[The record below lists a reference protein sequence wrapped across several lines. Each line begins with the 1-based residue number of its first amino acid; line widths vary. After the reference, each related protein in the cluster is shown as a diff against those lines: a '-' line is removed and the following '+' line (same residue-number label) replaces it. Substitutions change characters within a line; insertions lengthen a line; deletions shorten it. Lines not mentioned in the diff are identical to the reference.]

1 MSDELIYANVQS
13 EFLLVGALYKQP
25 DMYLIYGESI
35 RSAYDF
41 SDDATKFFYNLF
53 EMMYKTFSQ
62 DFSERNIN
70 TFVTMDDSR
79 FVEYTR
85 YGGYRTI
92 KEWAAS
98 ANLDDVKNYYSTVK
112 KYSVIRE
119 YKRKGFPVDNVMKS
133 KKFPYM
139 NAEEI
144 TQIVIGAASKVN
156 TVILCEKE
164 SVVVNS
170 RMEDIQKDY
179 LITPQMGLT
188 TPWYGYDLL
197 FRGCREEKTIFDGM
211 LSNEGKTRK
220 LMQLAAH
227 IALIEEQSV
236 LIMSNEMS
244 EEDLRSCLLTTVI
257 NNPEYKQLHGVDI
270 EKKETEIVL
279 GRYRDDDTGEFLVR
293 AEGEDEDE
301 YYDRVYS
308 CSTEYRKVQ
317 QVSRW
322 LDQKREKNLFFK
334 DVGMDYSDKALEMCI
349 KKHKELYGIK
359 YFMYDTL
366 KGFRTDDWQSVKQSA
381 TMLKELMKNE
391 KCFMY
396 AVFQLTDDSTFC
408 DVFDL
413 TSNNIANAK
422 QVKHIA
428 DHLILN
434 MRLNK
439 DDYSKYEYEPFDK
452 TEDWGS
458 HRALNPEKIYYGS
471 KIDKNR
477 AADKSKL
484 LLFEVNLDLN
494 TWDNVG
500 VLLKRDKRK

>member
-1 MSDELIYANVQS
+1 MSEKISEYSNVQT
-13 EFLLVGALYKQP
+13 EFLFIGSLFKNP
-25 DMYLIYGESI
+25 DTYLIYGESI
-35 RSAYDF
+35 RPAYDF
-41 SDDATKFFYNLF
+41 SDEATKFFYNLF
-53 EMMYKTFSQ
+53 ETMYKTFSQ

-70 TFVTMDDSR
+70 TFVTMDNER
-79 FVEYTR
+79 FAKYNHFF
-85 YGGYRTI
+85 GFKTI

-98 ANLDDVKNYYSTVK
+98 ANLDDIKNYYQTIK

-119 YKRKGFPVDNVMKS
+119 YDRKGFPVEWIVQS
-133 KKFPYM
+133 KKFPYLT
-139 NAEEI
+139 AEEI
-144 TQIVIGAASKVN
+144 TQIIIGAASKVN

-170 RMEDIQKDY
+170 KMEDVQRQY
-179 LITPQMGLT
+179 LLTPQMGLH
-188 TPWYGYDLL
+188 TPWEGYNTM

-227 IALIEEQSV
+227 IALIEDQSV

-257 NNPEYKQLHGVDI
+257 NNDEYKQFHGVDI
-270 EKKETEIVL
+270 QKKETEIVL

-293 AEGEDEDE
+293 GDDEDEDE
-301 YYDRVYS
+301 YYDRVYN
-308 CSTEYRKVQ
+308 CSEEYRKVLK
-317 QVSRW
+317 VSQW
-322 LDQKREKNLFFK
+322 IDIKREKNLFFK

-359 YFMYDTL
+359 YYMYDTL
-366 KGFRTDDWQSVKQSA
+366 KGFRTDDWQSVKQTA

-391 KCFMY
+391 KLFMY

-428 DHLILN
+428 DHLVLN
-434 MRLNK
+434 MRLNSE
-439 DDYSKYEYEPFDK
+439 DYGKYEYEPFDK
-452 TEDWGS
+452 EDDWGGPRS
-458 HRALNPEKIYYGS
+458 LDPNKVYYGT
-471 KIDKNR
+471 KIDYKSSQRIRRRVRKITSLNCWEVLR
-477 AADKSKL
+477 AS
-484 LLFEVNLDLN
+484 
-494 TWDNVG
+494 
-500 VLLKRDKRK
+500 

>member
-1 MSDELIYANVQS
+1 MSDELTYSNVQS
-13 EFLLVGALYKQP
+13 EFLFIGALYKQP
-25 DMYLIYGESI
+25 DTYLMYGESI

-41 SDDATKFFYNLF
+41 SDEATKFFYNLF
-53 EMMYKTFSQ
+53 EIMYKTFSQ

-70 TFVTMDDSR
+70 TFVTMDETR
-79 FVEYTR
+79 FAEYNR
-85 YGGYRTI
+85 FSGYRTI
-92 KEWAAS
+92 KEWAAG
-98 ANLDDVKNYYSTVK
+98 ANLNDVKNYYSTIK

-119 YKRKGFPVDNVMKS
+119 YKRKGFPVENVMKS
-133 KKFPYM
+133 KRFPYM
-139 NAEEI
+139 TAEEI

-170 RMEDIQKDY
+170 KMEDIQKDY

-197 FRGCREEKTIFDGM
+197 FRGCREEKTIFDGA

-227 IALIEEQSV
+227 IALVEEQSV
-236 LIMSNEMS
+236 LVLSNEMS
-244 EEDLRSCLLTTVI
+244 EEDLRSCLLVTVI
-257 NNPEYKQLHGVDI
+257 NNEEYKQFHGVDI
-270 EKKETEIVL
+270 AKPETEIVL

-301 YYDRVYS
+301 YYDRVFN
-308 CSTEYRKVQ
+308 CSTEFRKVQ
-317 QVSRW
+317 KVAQW

-359 YFMYDTL
+359 YYCYDTL
-366 KGFRTDDWQSVKQSA
+366 KGYRTDDWASVKQTA

-391 KCFMY
+391 KLFMY
-396 AVFQLTDDSTFC
+396 AVFQMTDDSTFC

-422 QVKHIA
+422 QIKHVA
-428 DHLILN
+428 DHLVLN
-434 MRLNK
+434 MRINK
-439 DDYSKYEYEPFDK
+439 DDYHKYEYEPFDK
-452 TEDWGS
+452 EEDWGDRRS
-458 HRALNPEKIYYGS
+458 LDPDKVYYGT
-471 KIDKNR
+471 KIEKNR

-484 LLFEVNLDLN
+484 LLFEVDLN
-494 TWDNVG
+494 YNTWYNVG